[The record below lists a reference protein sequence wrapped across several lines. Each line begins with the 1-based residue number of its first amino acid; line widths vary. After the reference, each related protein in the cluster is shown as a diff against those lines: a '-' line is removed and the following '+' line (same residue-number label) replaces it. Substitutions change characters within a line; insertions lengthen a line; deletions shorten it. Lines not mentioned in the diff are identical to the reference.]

1 MSTAAPQMPFLEAFH
16 EGKPIPRRK
25 IHEDLLPGRRF
36 FGCCCGCCVSQE
48 GESFCSL
55 CVPRPGPFDSRV
67 RRQLFSGWMSACGGE
82 APVTSLCKAGRL
94 RIVRPTTSTRTIAER
109 EGCSLLT
116 AAVIES
122 RGGQKD
128 HSAFRRPSLPDLLE
142 GLDLGCGSA
151 EAAERWKRIPDLG
164 KVLVYGDY
172 DVDGVAS
179 TTLAMEISRSKA
191 KQVRFFIPHRH
202 EQGYGLHEAVME
214 KLLPMGWDTLVV
226 VDCGSK
232 DSLILE
238 KAAEAGI
245 NVFVFDHHQPEEGKD
260 LHCTVV
266 NPHGTGGCPFG
277 KALCATG
284 VLWAWAWKYG
294 ILPRTQVEG
303 MTDLA
308 ALATLADCMPLNA
321 LNRELVREG
330 IDQMKSRAR
339 PGLARLFSRLG
350 LTGQAIS
357 EESLTMKVIPCLNAA
372 GRMDLA
378 DTAVGVL
385 NGRSGT
391 EERVETLLSLNKKRQ
406 VLSGRISGEAEEL
419 LSGPFSHVALGETW
433 PVGVLSGVASRLCS
447 MKSSPVV
454 LAAPVRGGIRGTLRV
469 PEGGDAIKVLDPISS
484 LLDAWGGHQYAAGFS
499 VARTNWADVS
509 RYLEDTLSSMEL
521 EEPPVTALEMSPG
534 EIALDSW
541 KEVSALGP
549 FGNGNPAPLFFTAR
563 RGGEKML
570 PLGKD
575 GRHLQIETGGVRL
588 LAFDGKSAQDAI
600 AASGGWVYRP
610 RLDYWQ
616 GRERLQYVVDYV
628 VVDDIT

>member
-1 MSTAAPQMPFLEAFH
+1 MTA
-16 EGKPIPRRK
+16 
-25 IHEDLLPGRRF
+25 
-36 FGCCCGCCVSQE
+36 
-48 GESFCSL
+48 L
-55 CVPRPGPFDSRV
+55 CRSD
-67 RRQLFSGWMSACGGE
+67 
-82 APVTSLCKAGRL
+82 RL
-94 RIVRPTTSTRTIAER
+94 RIVRPTSSTKTIAER

-116 AAVIES
+116 AAVLES
-122 RGGQKD
+122 RGGQEGL
-128 HSAFRRPSLPDLLE
+128 SAFRCPSIPSLLD
-142 GLDLGCGSA
+142 GLDLGRGSM
-151 EAAERWKRIPDLG
+151 EAALRWKKIPDLG
-164 KVLVYGDY
+164 RVLVYGDY

-179 TTLAMEISRSKA
+179 TTLAMEICRSKA
-191 KQVRFFIPHRH
+191 QQVRFFIPHRH
-202 EQGYGLHEAVME
+202 EQGYGLHESVMDQ
-214 KLLPMGWDTLVV
+214 LLPMGWNTLVV

-232 DSLILE
+232 DHEILE
-238 KAAEAGI
+238 KAAAAGI

-260 LHCTVV
+260 FHGTVV
-266 NPHGTGGCPFG
+266 NPHGTGGCSFG

-284 VLWAWAWKYG
+284 VLWAWAWKFD
-294 ILPRTQVEG
+294 ILPRRLMEG

-308 ALATLADCMPLNA
+308 ALATLADCMPLNP

-330 IDQMKSRAR
+330 IALMKSRPR
-339 PGLARLFSRLG
+339 SGLARLFSRLG
-350 LTGQAIS
+350 LTSQALS

-385 NGRSGT
+385 HGRSGA
-391 EERVETLLSLNKKRQ
+391 EQKVETLLSLNKKRQ

-419 LSGPFSHVALGETW
+419 LSGSFSHVALGESW

-447 MKSSPVV
+447 MKSLPVV

-469 PEGGDAIKVLDPISS
+469 PEGGDAMKVLDPISS

-499 VARTNWADVS
+499 VARDNWPDVS
-509 RYLEDTLSSMEL
+509 KYLEETLSSMEL
-521 EEPPVTALEMSPG
+521 EEPPVTALEISPD

-549 FGNGNPAPLFFTAR
+549 FGNGNPAPLFFVAR
-563 RGGEKML
+563 TGGEKML

-575 GRHLQIETGGVRL
+575 GRHLQIETGGARL
-588 LAFDGKSAQDAI
+588 LAFDGKSAMDAMTS
-600 AASGGWVYRP
+600 SGGWVYRP

>member
-1 MSTAAPQMPFLEAFH
+1 MTA
-16 EGKPIPRRK
+16 
-25 IHEDLLPGRRF
+25 
-36 FGCCCGCCVSQE
+36 
-48 GESFCSL
+48 L
-55 CVPRPGPFDSRV
+55 CRSD
-67 RRQLFSGWMSACGGE
+67 
-82 APVTSLCKAGRL
+82 RL
-94 RIVRPTTSTRTIAER
+94 RIVRPTSSTKTIAER

-116 AAVIES
+116 AAVLES
-122 RGGQKD
+122 RGGQEGL
-128 HSAFRRPSLPDLLE
+128 SAFRCPSIPSLLD
-142 GLDLGCGSA
+142 GLDLGRGSM
-151 EAAERWKRIPDLG
+151 EAALRWKKIPDLG
-164 KVLVYGDY
+164 RVLVYGDY

-179 TTLAMEISRSKA
+179 TTLAMEICRSKA
-191 KQVRFFIPHRH
+191 QQVRFFIPHRH
-202 EQGYGLHEAVME
+202 EQGYGLHESVMDQ
-214 KLLPMGWDTLVV
+214 LLPMGWDTLVV

-232 DSLILE
+232 DHEILE
-238 KAAEAGI
+238 KAAAAGI

-260 LHCTVV
+260 FHGTVV
-266 NPHGTGGCPFG
+266 NPHGTGGCSFG

-284 VLWAWAWKYG
+284 VLWAWAWKFD
-294 ILPRTQVEG
+294 ILPRRLMEG

-308 ALATLADCMPLNA
+308 ALATLADCMPLNP

-330 IDQMKSRAR
+330 IALMKSRPR
-339 PGLARLFSRLG
+339 SGLARLFSRLG
-350 LTGQAIS
+350 LTSQALS

-385 NGRSGT
+385 HGRSGA
-391 EERVETLLSLNKKRQ
+391 EQKVETLLSLNKKRQ

-419 LSGPFSHVALGETW
+419 LSGSFSHVALGESW

-447 MKSSPVV
+447 MKSLPVV

-469 PEGGDAIKVLDPISS
+469 PEGGDAMKVLDPISS

-499 VARTNWADVS
+499 VARDNWPDVS
-509 RYLEDTLSSMEL
+509 KYLEETLSSMEL
-521 EEPPVTALEMSPG
+521 EEPPVTALEISPD

-549 FGNGNPAPLFFTAR
+549 FGNGNPAPLFFVAR
-563 RGGEKML
+563 TGGEKML

-575 GRHLQIETGGVRL
+575 GRHLQIETGGARL
-588 LAFDGKSAQDAI
+588 LAFDGKSAMDAMTS
-600 AASGGWVYRP
+600 SGGWVYRP

>member
-1 MSTAAPQMPFLEAFH
+1 MTA
-16 EGKPIPRRK
+16 
-25 IHEDLLPGRRF
+25 
-36 FGCCCGCCVSQE
+36 
-48 GESFCSL
+48 L
-55 CVPRPGPFDSRV
+55 CRSD
-67 RRQLFSGWMSACGGE
+67 
-82 APVTSLCKAGRL
+82 RL
-94 RIVRPTTSTRTIAER
+94 RIVRPTSSTKTIAER

-116 AAVIES
+116 AAVLES
-122 RGGQKD
+122 RGGQEGL
-128 HSAFRRPSLPDLLE
+128 SAFRCPSIPSLLD
-142 GLDLGCGSA
+142 GLDLGRGSM
-151 EAAERWKRIPDLG
+151 EAALRWKKIPDLG
-164 KVLVYGDY
+164 RVLVYGDY

-179 TTLAMEISRSKA
+179 TTLAMEICRSKA
-191 KQVRFFIPHRH
+191 QQVRFFIPHRH
-202 EQGYGLHEAVME
+202 EQGYGLHESVMDQ
-214 KLLPMGWDTLVV
+214 LLPMGWDTLVV

-232 DSLILE
+232 DHEILE
-238 KAAEAGI
+238 KAAAAGI

-260 LHCTVV
+260 FHGTVV
-266 NPHGTGGCPFG
+266 NPHGTGGCSFG

-284 VLWAWAWKYG
+284 VLWAWAWKFD
-294 ILPRTQVEG
+294 ILPRRLMEG

-330 IDQMKSRAR
+330 IALMKSRPR
-339 PGLARLFSRLG
+339 SGLARLFSRLG
-350 LTGQAIS
+350 LTSQALS

-385 NGRSGT
+385 HGRSGA
-391 EERVETLLSLNKKRQ
+391 EQKVETLLSLNKKRQ

-419 LSGPFSHVALGETW
+419 LSGSFSHVALGESW

-447 MKSSPVV
+447 MKSLPVV

-469 PEGGDAIKVLDPISS
+469 PEGGDAMKVLDPISS

-499 VARTNWADVS
+499 VARDNWPDVS
-509 RYLEDTLSSMEL
+509 KYLEETLSSMEL
-521 EEPPVTALEMSPG
+521 EEPPVTALEINPD

-549 FGNGNPAPLFFTAR
+549 FGNGNPAPLFFVAR
-563 RGGEKML
+563 TGGEKML

-575 GRHLQIETGGVRL
+575 GRHLQIETGGARL
-588 LAFDGKSAQDAI
+588 LAFDGKSAMDAMTS
-600 AASGGWVYRP
+600 SGGWVYRP

>member
-1 MSTAAPQMPFLEAFH
+1 MTA
-16 EGKPIPRRK
+16 
-25 IHEDLLPGRRF
+25 
-36 FGCCCGCCVSQE
+36 
-48 GESFCSL
+48 L
-55 CVPRPGPFDSRV
+55 CRSD
-67 RRQLFSGWMSACGGE
+67 
-82 APVTSLCKAGRL
+82 RL
-94 RIVRPTTSTRTIAER
+94 RIVRPTSSTKTIAER

-116 AAVIES
+116 AAVLES
-122 RGGQKD
+122 RGGQEGL
-128 HSAFRRPSLPDLLE
+128 SAFSCPSIPSLLD
-142 GLDLGCGSA
+142 GLDLGRGSM
-151 EAAERWKRIPDLG
+151 EAALRWKKIPDLG
-164 KVLVYGDY
+164 RVLVYGDY

-179 TTLAMEISRSKA
+179 TTLAMEICRSKA
-191 KQVRFFIPHRH
+191 QQVRFFIPHRH
-202 EQGYGLHEAVME
+202 EQGYGLHESVMDQ
-214 KLLPMGWDTLVV
+214 LLPMGWDTLVV

-232 DSLILE
+232 DHEILE
-238 KAAEAGI
+238 KAAAAGI

-260 LHCTVV
+260 FHGTVV
-266 NPHGTGGCPFG
+266 NPHGTGGCSFG

-284 VLWAWAWKYG
+284 VLWAWAWKFD
-294 ILPRTQVEG
+294 ILPRRLMEG

-330 IDQMKSRAR
+330 IALMKSRPR
-339 PGLARLFSRLG
+339 SGLARLFSRLG
-350 LTGQAIS
+350 LTSQALS

-385 NGRSGT
+385 HGRSGA
-391 EERVETLLSLNKKRQ
+391 EQKVETLLSLNKKRQ

-419 LSGPFSHVALGETW
+419 LSGSFSHVALGESW

-447 MKSSPVV
+447 MKSLPVV

-469 PEGGDAIKVLDPISS
+469 PEGGDAMKVLDPISS

-499 VARTNWADVS
+499 VARDNWPDVS
-509 RYLEDTLSSMEL
+509 KYLEETLSSMEL
-521 EEPPVTALEMSPG
+521 EEPPVTALEISPD

-549 FGNGNPAPLFFTAR
+549 FGNGNPAPLFFVAR
-563 RGGEKML
+563 TGGEKML

-575 GRHLQIETGGVRL
+575 GRHLQIETGGARL
-588 LAFDGKSAQDAI
+588 LAFDGKSAMDAMTS
-600 AASGGWVYRP
+600 SGGWVYRP

>member
-1 MSTAAPQMPFLEAFH
+1 LTA
-16 EGKPIPRRK
+16 
-25 IHEDLLPGRRF
+25 
-36 FGCCCGCCVSQE
+36 
-48 GESFCSL
+48 L
-55 CVPRPGPFDSRV
+55 CRTD
-67 RRQLFSGWMSACGGE
+67 
-82 APVTSLCKAGRL
+82 RL
-94 RIVRPTTSTRTIAER
+94 RIVRPTSSVKTIAER

-116 AAVIES
+116 AAVLECRGS
-122 RGGQKD
+122 REGN
-128 HSAFRRPSLPDLLE
+128 SSFRRPSLSGLLE
-142 GLDLGCGSA
+142 GLDLGRGSA
-151 EAAERWKRIPDLG
+151 EAAGRWKKIPNLG

-179 TTLAMEISRSKA
+179 TTLAMEICRSKA
-191 KQVRFFIPHRH
+191 QQVRFFIPHRH
-202 EQGYGLHEAVME
+202 EQGYGLHEAVMDQ
-214 KLLPMGWDTLVV
+214 LLPMGWNTLVV

-232 DSLILE
+232 DHEILE
-238 KAAEAGI
+238 KAAAAGI

-260 LHCTVV
+260 FHGTVV
-266 NPHGTGGCPFG
+266 NPHGTGGCSFG

-284 VLWAWAWKYG
+284 VLWAWAWKFD
-294 ILPRTQVEG
+294 ILPRRLMEG

-308 ALATLADCMPLNA
+308 ALATLADCMPLNP

-330 IDQMKSRAR
+330 IALMKSRPR
-339 PGLARLFSRLG
+339 SGLARLFSRLG
-350 LTGQAIS
+350 LTSQALS

-385 NGRSGT
+385 HGRSGA
-391 EERVETLLSLNKKRQ
+391 EQKVETLLSLNKKRQ

-419 LSGPFSHVALGETW
+419 LSGSFSHVALGESW

-447 MKSSPVV
+447 MKSLPVV

-469 PEGGDAIKVLDPISS
+469 PEGGDAMKVLDPISS

-499 VARTNWADVS
+499 VARDNWPDVS
-509 RYLEDTLSSMEL
+509 KYLEETLSSMEL
-521 EEPPVTALEMSPG
+521 EEPPVTALEISPD

-549 FGNGNPAPLFFTAR
+549 FGNGNPAPLFFVAR
-563 RGGEKML
+563 TGGEKML

-575 GRHLQIETGGVRL
+575 GRHLQIETGGARL
-588 LAFDGKSAQDAI
+588 LAFDGKSAMDAMTS
-600 AASGGWVYRP
+600 SGGWVYRP

>member
-1 MSTAAPQMPFLEAFH
+1 MADSGEEFH
-16 EGKPIPRRK
+16 EEPIS
-25 IHEDLLPGRRF
+25 GRRLEG
-36 FGCCCGCCVSQE
+36 GCRSRALTSFQE
-48 GESFCSL
+48 WPFCSRL
-55 CVPRPGPFDSRV
+55 GSTGG
-67 RRQLFSGWMSACGGE
+67 RQVCRCIL
-82 APVTSLCKAGRL
+82 PVTALCRSDRL
-94 RIVRPTTSTRTIAER
+94 RIVRPTSSTKTIAER

-116 AAVIES
+116 AAVLES
-122 RGGQKD
+122 RGGQEGL
-128 HSAFRRPSLPDLLE
+128 SSFRCSSLSSLLD
-142 GLDLGCGSA
+142 GLDLGRGA
-151 EAAERWKRIPDLG
+151 VEAAVRWKKIPDLG
-164 KVLVYGDY
+164 RVLVYGDY

-179 TTLAMEISRSKA
+179 TTLAMEICRSKA
-191 KQVRFFIPHRH
+191 QQVRFFIPHRH
-202 EQGYGLHEAVME
+202 EQGYGLHESVMDQ
-214 KLLPMGWDTLVV
+214 LLPMGWDTLVV

-232 DSLILE
+232 DHEILE
-238 KAAEAGI
+238 KAAAAGI

-260 LHCTVV
+260 FHGTVV
-266 NPHGTGGCPFG
+266 NPHGTGGCSFG

-284 VLWAWAWKYG
+284 VLWAWAWKFD
-294 ILPRTQVEG
+294 ILPRRLMEG

-308 ALATLADCMPLNA
+308 ALATLADCMPLNP

-330 IDQMKSRAR
+330 IALMKSRPR
-339 PGLARLFSRLG
+339 SGLARLFSRLG
-350 LTGQAIS
+350 LTSQALS

-385 NGRSGT
+385 HGRSGA
-391 EERVETLLSLNKKRQ
+391 EQKVETLLSLNKKRQ

-419 LSGPFSHVALGETW
+419 LSGSFSHVALGESW

-447 MKSSPVV
+447 MKSLPVV

-469 PEGGDAIKVLDPISS
+469 PEGGDAMKVLDPISS

-499 VARTNWADVS
+499 VARDNWPDVS
-509 RYLEDTLSSMEL
+509 KYLEETLSSMEL
-521 EEPPVTALEMSPG
+521 EEPPVTALEISPD

-549 FGNGNPAPLFFTAR
+549 FGNGNPAPLFFVAR
-563 RGGEKML
+563 TGGEKML

-575 GRHLQIETGGVRL
+575 GRHLQIETGGARL
-588 LAFDGKSAQDAI
+588 LAFDGKSAMDAMTS
-600 AASGGWVYRP
+600 SGGWVYRP

>member
-1 MSTAAPQMPFLEAFH
+1 MTA
-16 EGKPIPRRK
+16 
-25 IHEDLLPGRRF
+25 
-36 FGCCCGCCVSQE
+36 
-48 GESFCSL
+48 L
-55 CVPRPGPFDSRV
+55 CRSD
-67 RRQLFSGWMSACGGE
+67 
-82 APVTSLCKAGRL
+82 RL
-94 RIVRPTTSTRTIAER
+94 RIVRPTSSTKTIAER

-116 AAVIES
+116 AAVLES
-122 RGGQKD
+122 RGGQEGL
-128 HSAFRRPSLPDLLE
+128 SVFRCPSIPSLLD
-142 GLDLGCGSA
+142 GLDLGRGSM
-151 EAAERWKRIPDLG
+151 EAALRWKKIPDLG
-164 KVLVYGDY
+164 RVLVYGDY

-179 TTLAMEISRSKA
+179 TTLAMEICRSKA
-191 KQVRFFIPHRH
+191 QQVRFFIPHRH
-202 EQGYGLHEAVME
+202 EQGYGLHESVMDQ
-214 KLLPMGWDTLVV
+214 LLPMGWDTLVV

-232 DSLILE
+232 DHEILE
-238 KAAEAGI
+238 KAAAAGI

-260 LHCTVV
+260 FHGTVV
-266 NPHGTGGCPFG
+266 NPHGTGGCSFG

-284 VLWAWAWKYG
+284 VLWAWAWKFD
-294 ILPRTQVEG
+294 ILPRRLMEG

-308 ALATLADCMPLNA
+308 ALATLADCMPLNP
-321 LNRELVREG
+321 LNREIVREG
-330 IDQMKSRAR
+330 IALMKSRPR
-339 PGLARLFSRLG
+339 SGLARLFSRLG
-350 LTGQAIS
+350 LTSQALS

-385 NGRSGT
+385 HGRSGA
-391 EERVETLLSLNKKRQ
+391 EQKVETLLSLNKKRQ

-419 LSGPFSHVALGETW
+419 LSGSFSHVALGESL

-447 MKSSPVV
+447 MKSLPVV

-469 PEGGDAIKVLDPISS
+469 PEGGDAMKVLDPISS

-499 VARTNWADVS
+499 VARDNWPDVS
-509 RYLEDTLSSMEL
+509 KYLEETLSSMEL
-521 EEPPVTALEMSPG
+521 EEPPVTALEISPD

-549 FGNGNPAPLFFTAR
+549 FGNGNPAPLFFVAR
-563 RGGEKML
+563 TGGEKML

-575 GRHLQIETGGVRL
+575 GRHLQIETGGARL
-588 LAFDGKSAQDAI
+588 LAVDGKSAMDAMTS
-600 AASGGWVYRP
+600 SGGWVYRP

>member
-1 MSTAAPQMPFLEAFH
+1 MTA
-16 EGKPIPRRK
+16 
-25 IHEDLLPGRRF
+25 
-36 FGCCCGCCVSQE
+36 
-48 GESFCSL
+48 L
-55 CVPRPGPFDSRV
+55 CRSD
-67 RRQLFSGWMSACGGE
+67 
-82 APVTSLCKAGRL
+82 RL
-94 RIVRPTTSTRTIAER
+94 RIVRPTSSTKTIAER

-116 AAVIES
+116 AAVLES
-122 RGGQKD
+122 RGGQEGL
-128 HSAFRRPSLPDLLE
+128 SAFRCPSIPSLLD
-142 GLDLGCGSA
+142 GLDLGRGSM
-151 EAAERWKRIPDLG
+151 EAALRWKKIPDLG
-164 KVLVYGDY
+164 RVLVYGDY

-179 TTLAMEISRSKA
+179 TTLAMEICRSKA
-191 KQVRFFIPHRH
+191 QQVRFFIPHRH
-202 EQGYGLHEAVME
+202 EQGYGLHESVMDQ
-214 KLLPMGWDTLVV
+214 LLPMGWDTLVV

-232 DSLILE
+232 DHEILE
-238 KAAEAGI
+238 KAAAAGI

-260 LHCTVV
+260 FHGTVV
-266 NPHGTGGCPFG
+266 NPHGTGGCSFG

-284 VLWAWAWKYG
+284 VLWAWAWKFD
-294 ILPRTQVEG
+294 ILPRRLMEG

-308 ALATLADCMPLNA
+308 ALATLADCMPLNP

-330 IDQMKSRAR
+330 IALMKSRPR
-339 PGLARLFSRLG
+339 SGLARLFSRLG
-350 LTGQAIS
+350 LTSQALS

-385 NGRSGT
+385 HGRSGA
-391 EERVETLLSLNKKRQ
+391 EQKVETLLSLNKKRQ

-419 LSGPFSHVALGETW
+419 LSGSFSHVALGESW

-447 MKSSPVV
+447 MKSLPVV

-469 PEGGDAIKVLDPISS
+469 PEGGDAMKVLDPISS

-499 VARTNWADVS
+499 VARDNWPDVS
-509 RYLEDTLSSMEL
+509 KYLEETLSSMEL
-521 EEPPVTALEMSPG
+521 EEPPVTALEISPD

-549 FGNGNPAPLFFTAR
+549 FGNGNPAPLFFVAR
-563 RGGEKML
+563 TGGEKML

-575 GRHLQIETGGVRL
+575 GRHLQIETGCARL
-588 LAFDGKSAQDAI
+588 LAFDGKSAMDAMTS
-600 AASGGWVYRP
+600 SGGWVYRP

>member
-1 MSTAAPQMPFLEAFH
+1 MTA
-16 EGKPIPRRK
+16 
-25 IHEDLLPGRRF
+25 
-36 FGCCCGCCVSQE
+36 
-48 GESFCSL
+48 L
-55 CVPRPGPFDSRV
+55 CRSD
-67 RRQLFSGWMSACGGE
+67 
-82 APVTSLCKAGRL
+82 RL
-94 RIVRPTTSTRTIAER
+94 RIVRPTSSTKTIAER

-116 AAVIES
+116 AAVLES
-122 RGGQKD
+122 RGGQEGL
-128 HSAFRRPSLPDLLE
+128 SAFSCPSIPSLLD
-142 GLDLGCGSA
+142 GLDLGRGSM
-151 EAAERWKRIPDLG
+151 EAALRWKKIPDLG
-164 KVLVYGDY
+164 RVLVYGDY

-179 TTLAMEISRSKA
+179 TTLAMEICRSKA
-191 KQVRFFIPHRH
+191 QQVRFFIPHRH
-202 EQGYGLHEAVME
+202 EQGYGLHESVMDQ
-214 KLLPMGWDTLVV
+214 LLPMGWDTLVV

-232 DSLILE
+232 DHEILE
-238 KAAEAGI
+238 KAAAAGI

-260 LHCTVV
+260 FHGTVV
-266 NPHGTGGCPFG
+266 NPHGTGGCSFG

-284 VLWAWAWKYG
+284 VLWAWAWKFD
-294 ILPRTQVEG
+294 ILPRRLMEG

-308 ALATLADCMPLNA
+308 ALATLADCMPLNP

-330 IDQMKSRAR
+330 IALMKSRPR
-339 PGLARLFSRLG
+339 SGLARLFSRLG
-350 LTGQAIS
+350 LTSQALS

-385 NGRSGT
+385 HGRSGA
-391 EERVETLLSLNKKRQ
+391 EQKVETLLSLNKKRQ

-419 LSGPFSHVALGETW
+419 LSGSFSHVALGESW

-447 MKSSPVV
+447 MKSLPVV

-469 PEGGDAIKVLDPISS
+469 PEGGDAMKVLDPISS

-499 VARTNWADVS
+499 VARDNWPDVS
-509 RYLEDTLSSMEL
+509 KYLEETLSSMEL
-521 EEPPVTALEMSPG
+521 EEPPVTALEISPD

-549 FGNGNPAPLFFTAR
+549 FGNGNPAPLFFVAR
-563 RGGEKML
+563 TGGEKML

-575 GRHLQIETGGVRL
+575 GRHLQIETGGARL
-588 LAFDGKSAQDAI
+588 LAFDGKSAMDAMTS
-600 AASGGWVYRP
+600 SGGWVYRP

>member
-1 MSTAAPQMPFLEAFH
+1 MTA
-16 EGKPIPRRK
+16 
-25 IHEDLLPGRRF
+25 
-36 FGCCCGCCVSQE
+36 
-48 GESFCSL
+48 FC
-55 CVPRPGPFDSRV
+55 RTD
-67 RRQLFSGWMSACGGE
+67 
-82 APVTSLCKAGRL
+82 RL
-94 RIVRPTTSTRTIAER
+94 RIVRPGASARTIAER

-116 AAVIES
+116 AAVLEY
-122 RGGQKD
+122 RGGREGD
-128 HSAFRRPSLPDLLE
+128 FSFRRPPLSGLLE
-142 GLDLGCGSA
+142 GLDLGRGSA
-151 EAAERWKRIPDLG
+151 EAAVRWNKIPDLG

-179 TTLAMEISRSKA
+179 TTLAMEICRTKA

-202 EQGYGLHEAVME
+202 EQGYGLHESVMDQ
-214 KLLPMGWDTLVV
+214 LLPMGWDTLVV

-232 DSLILE
+232 DREILE
-238 KAAEAGI
+238 KAAASGI

-260 LHCTVV
+260 FHGTVV
-266 NPHGTGGCPFG
+266 NPHGTGGCSFG

-284 VLWAWAWKYG
+284 VLWAWAWKFG
-294 ILPRTQVEG
+294 ILPRNGMEG
-303 MTDLA
+303 MMDLA

-330 IDQMKSRAR
+330 ISLMKSRPR

-350 LTGQAIS
+350 LTGQALS

-385 NGRSGT
+385 HGRSGA
-391 EERVETLLSLNKKRQ
+391 EEKVETLLSLNRKRQ

-419 LSGPFSHVALGETW
+419 LSGSFSHVALGENW

-469 PEGGDAIKVLDPISS
+469 PEGGDAMKVLDSISS
-484 LLDAWGGHQYAAGFS
+484 RLDAWGGHQYAAGFS
-499 VARTNWADVS
+499 VARANWPDVS
-509 RYLEDTLSSMEL
+509 RYLEEALSSMEL
-521 EEPPVTALEMSPG
+521 EEPPVTALEISPD
-534 EIALDSW
+534 EIVLDSW

-549 FGNGNPAPLFFTAR
+549 FGNGNPAPLFFIAR
-563 RGGEKML
+563 TGDEKML

-575 GRHLQIETGGVRL
+575 GRHFQIETGGARL
-588 LAFDGKSAQDAI
+588 LAFDGKSAMDAM

>member
-1 MSTAAPQMPFLEAFH
+1 
-16 EGKPIPRRK
+16 
-25 IHEDLLPGRRF
+25 
-36 FGCCCGCCVSQE
+36 
-48 GESFCSL
+48 
-55 CVPRPGPFDSRV
+55 
-67 RRQLFSGWMSACGGE
+67 
-82 APVTSLCKAGRL
+82 VTSLCRTDRL
-94 RIVRPTTSTRTIAER
+94 RIVRPTSSARAIAER
-109 EGCSLLT
+109 EGCSLLA
-116 AAVIES
+116 AAVLEC
-122 RGGQKD
+122 RGSLEGNFSF
-128 HSAFRRPSLPDLLE
+128 HRPSLTGLLE
-142 GLDLGCGSA
+142 GLDLGRGAA
-151 EAAERWKRIPDLG
+151 EAAGRWKKLPDLG

-179 TTLAMEISRSKA
+179 TTLAMEICRTKA

-202 EQGYGLHEAVME
+202 EQGYGLHESVMD

-232 DSLILE
+232 DREILE
-238 KAAEAGI
+238 KAAAAGV

-260 LHCTVV
+260 FHGSVV
-266 NPHGTGGCPFG
+266 NPHGSDGCSFG
-277 KALCATG
+277 KALCATT
-284 VLWAWAWKYG
+284 VLWAWAWKFD
-294 ILPRTQVEG
+294 ILPRNRMEAT
-303 MTDLA
+303 TDLA

-330 IDQMKSRAR
+330 ISLMKSRPR

-350 LTGQAIS
+350 LAGQALS

-372 GRMDLA
+372 GRMELA

-385 NGRSGT
+385 HGRSGAD
-391 EERVETLLSLNKKRQ
+391 EKVETLLSLNKKRQ

-419 LSGPFSHVALGETW
+419 LSGPFSHVALGESW

-469 PEGGDAIKVLDPISS
+469 PEGGDAMKVLDSVSS
-484 LLDAWGGHQYAAGFS
+484 MLDAWGGHQYAAGFS
-499 VARTNWADVS
+499 VTRENWPDVS
-509 RYLEDTLSSMEL
+509 RCLEDALSSMEL
-521 EEPPVTALEMSPG
+521 EEPPVTALEMSPD

-541 KEVSALGP
+541 KEVSTLGP
-549 FGNGNPAPLFFTAR
+549 FGNGNPAPLFFIAR
-563 RGGEKML
+563 TGGEKML
-570 PLGKD
+570 PLGRD
-575 GRHLQIETGGVRL
+575 GRHLQIETGGARL
-588 LAFDGKSAQDAI
+588 LAFDGKSAMDAMT
-600 AASGGWVYRP
+600 ASGGWVYRP

>member
-1 MSTAAPQMPFLEAFH
+1 VTA
-16 EGKPIPRRK
+16 
-25 IHEDLLPGRRF
+25 
-36 FGCCCGCCVSQE
+36 
-48 GESFCSL
+48 L
-55 CVPRPGPFDSRV
+55 CRSD
-67 RRQLFSGWMSACGGE
+67 
-82 APVTSLCKAGRL
+82 RL
-94 RIVRPTTSTRTIAER
+94 RIVRPTSSTKTIAER

-116 AAVIES
+116 AAVLES
-122 RGGQKD
+122 RGGQEGL
-128 HSAFRRPSLPDLLE
+128 SAFRCPSIPSLLD
-142 GLDLGCGSA
+142 GLDLGRGSM
-151 EAAERWKRIPDLG
+151 EAALRWKKIPDLG
-164 KVLVYGDY
+164 RVLVYGDY

-179 TTLAMEISRSKA
+179 TTLAMEICRSKA
-191 KQVRFFIPHRH
+191 QQVRFFIPHRH
-202 EQGYGLHEAVME
+202 EQGYGLHESVMDQ
-214 KLLPMGWDTLVV
+214 LLPMGWDTLVV

-232 DSLILE
+232 DHEILE
-238 KAAEAGI
+238 KAAAAGI

-260 LHCTVV
+260 FHGTVV
-266 NPHGTGGCPFG
+266 NPHGTGGCSFG

-284 VLWAWAWKYG
+284 VLWAWAWKFD
-294 ILPRTQVEG
+294 ILPRRLMEG

-308 ALATLADCMPLNA
+308 ALATLADCMPLNP

-330 IDQMKSRAR
+330 IALMKSRPR
-339 PGLARLFSRLG
+339 SGLARLFSRLG
-350 LTGQAIS
+350 LTSQALS

-385 NGRSGT
+385 HGRSGA
-391 EERVETLLSLNKKRQ
+391 EQKVETLLSLNKKRQ

-419 LSGPFSHVALGETW
+419 LSGSFSHVALGESW

-447 MKSSPVV
+447 MKSLPVV

-469 PEGGDAIKVLDPISS
+469 PEGGDAMKVLDPISS

-499 VARTNWADVS
+499 VARDNWPDVS
-509 RYLEDTLSSMEL
+509 KYLEETLSSMEL
-521 EEPPVTALEMSPG
+521 EEPPVTALEISPD

-549 FGNGNPAPLFFTAR
+549 FGNGNPAPLFFVAR
-563 RGGEKML
+563 TGGEKML

-575 GRHLQIETGGVRL
+575 GRHLQIETGGARL
-588 LAFDGKSAQDAI
+588 LAFDGKSAMDAMTS
-600 AASGGWVYRP
+600 SGGWVYRP

>member
-1 MSTAAPQMPFLEAFH
+1 MTA
-16 EGKPIPRRK
+16 
-25 IHEDLLPGRRF
+25 
-36 FGCCCGCCVSQE
+36 
-48 GESFCSL
+48 L
-55 CVPRPGPFDSRV
+55 CRSD
-67 RRQLFSGWMSACGGE
+67 
-82 APVTSLCKAGRL
+82 RL
-94 RIVRPTTSTRTIAER
+94 RIVRPTSSTKTIAER

-116 AAVIES
+116 AAVLES
-122 RGGQKD
+122 RGGQEGL
-128 HSAFRRPSLPDLLE
+128 SAFRCPSIPSLLD
-142 GLDLGCGSA
+142 GLDLGRGSM
-151 EAAERWKRIPDLG
+151 EAALRWKKIPDLG
-164 KVLVYGDY
+164 RVLVYGDY

-179 TTLAMEISRSKA
+179 TTLAMEICRSKA
-191 KQVRFFIPHRH
+191 QQVRFFIPHRH
-202 EQGYGLHEAVME
+202 EQGYGLHESVMDQ
-214 KLLPMGWDTLVV
+214 LLPMGWDTLMV

-232 DSLILE
+232 DHEILE
-238 KAAEAGI
+238 KAAAAGI

-260 LHCTVV
+260 FHGTVV
-266 NPHGTGGCPFG
+266 NPHGTGGCSFG

-284 VLWAWAWKYG
+284 VLWAWAWKFD
-294 ILPRTQVEG
+294 ILPRRLMEG

-308 ALATLADCMPLNA
+308 ALATLADCMPLNP

-330 IDQMKSRAR
+330 IALMKSRPR
-339 PGLARLFSRLG
+339 SGLARLFSRLG
-350 LTGQAIS
+350 LTSQALS

-385 NGRSGT
+385 HGRSGA
-391 EERVETLLSLNKKRQ
+391 EQKVETLLSLNKKRQ

-419 LSGPFSHVALGETW
+419 LSGSFSHVALGESW

-447 MKSSPVV
+447 MKSLPVV

-469 PEGGDAIKVLDPISS
+469 PEGGDAMKVLDPISS

-499 VARTNWADVS
+499 VARDNWPDVS
-509 RYLEDTLSSMEL
+509 KYLEETLSSMEL
-521 EEPPVTALEMSPG
+521 EEPPVTALEISPD

-549 FGNGNPAPLFFTAR
+549 FGNGNPAPLFFVAR
-563 RGGEKML
+563 TGGEKML

-575 GRHLQIETGGVRL
+575 GRHLQIETGGARL
-588 LAFDGKSAQDAI
+588 LAFDGKSAMDAMTS
-600 AASGGWVYRP
+600 SGGWVYRP

>member
-1 MSTAAPQMPFLEAFH
+1 MTA
-16 EGKPIPRRK
+16 
-25 IHEDLLPGRRF
+25 
-36 FGCCCGCCVSQE
+36 
-48 GESFCSL
+48 L
-55 CVPRPGPFDSRV
+55 CRSD
-67 RRQLFSGWMSACGGE
+67 
-82 APVTSLCKAGRL
+82 RL
-94 RIVRPTTSTRTIAER
+94 RIVRPTSSTKTIAER

-116 AAVIES
+116 AAVLES
-122 RGGQKD
+122 RGGQEGL
-128 HSAFRRPSLPDLLE
+128 SAFRCPSIPSLLD
-142 GLDLGCGSA
+142 GLDLGRGSM
-151 EAAERWKRIPDLG
+151 EAALRWKKIPDLG
-164 KVLVYGDY
+164 RVLVYGDY

-179 TTLAMEISRSKA
+179 TTLAMEICRSKA
-191 KQVRFFIPHRH
+191 QQVRFFIPHRH
-202 EQGYGLHEAVME
+202 EQGYGLHESVMDQ
-214 KLLPMGWDTLVV
+214 LLPMGWDTLVV

-232 DSLILE
+232 DHEILE
-238 KAAEAGI
+238 KAAAAGI

-260 LHCTVV
+260 FHGTVV
-266 NPHGTGGCPFG
+266 NPHGTGGCSFG

-284 VLWAWAWKYG
+284 VLWAWAWKFD
-294 ILPRTQVEG
+294 ILPRRLMEG

-330 IDQMKSRAR
+330 IALMKSRPR
-339 PGLARLFSRLG
+339 SGLARLFSRLG
-350 LTGQAIS
+350 LTSQALS

-385 NGRSGT
+385 HGRSGA
-391 EERVETLLSLNKKRQ
+391 EQKVETLLSLNKKRQ

-419 LSGPFSHVALGETW
+419 LSGSFSHVALGESW

-447 MKSSPVV
+447 MKSLPVV

-469 PEGGDAIKVLDPISS
+469 PEGGDAMKVLDPISS

-499 VARTNWADVS
+499 VARDNWPDVS
-509 RYLEDTLSSMEL
+509 KYLEETLSSMEL
-521 EEPPVTALEMSPG
+521 EEPPVTALEISPD

-549 FGNGNPAPLFFTAR
+549 FGNGNPAPLFFVAR
-563 RGGEKML
+563 TGGEKML

-575 GRHLQIETGGVRL
+575 GRHLQIETGGARL
-588 LAFDGKSAQDAI
+588 LAFDGKSAMDAMTS
-600 AASGGWVYRP
+600 SGGWVYRP

>member
-1 MSTAAPQMPFLEAFH
+1 MQVLGS
-16 EGKPIPRRK
+16 
-25 IHEDLLPGRRF
+25 LLP
-36 FGCCCGCCVSQE
+36 VTA
-48 GESFCSL
+48 L
-55 CVPRPGPFDSRV
+55 CRSD
-67 RRQLFSGWMSACGGE
+67 
-82 APVTSLCKAGRL
+82 RL
-94 RIVRPTTSTRTIAER
+94 RIVRPTSSTKTIAER

-116 AAVIES
+116 AAVLES
-122 RGGQKD
+122 RGGQEGL
-128 HSAFRRPSLPDLLE
+128 SAFSCPSIPSLLD
-142 GLDLGCGSA
+142 GLDLGRGSM
-151 EAAERWKRIPDLG
+151 EAALRWKKIPDLG
-164 KVLVYGDY
+164 RVLVYGDY

-179 TTLAMEISRSKA
+179 TTLAMEICRSKA
-191 KQVRFFIPHRH
+191 QQVRFFIPHRH
-202 EQGYGLHEAVME
+202 EQGYGLHESVMDQ
-214 KLLPMGWDTLVV
+214 LLPMGWDTLVV

-232 DSLILE
+232 DHEILE
-238 KAAEAGI
+238 KAAAAGI

-260 LHCTVV
+260 FHGTVV
-266 NPHGTGGCPFG
+266 NPHGTGGCSFG

-284 VLWAWAWKYG
+284 VLWAWAWKFD
-294 ILPRTQVEG
+294 ILPRRLMEG

-308 ALATLADCMPLNA
+308 ALATLADCMPLNP

-330 IDQMKSRAR
+330 IALMKSRPR
-339 PGLARLFSRLG
+339 SGLARLFSRLG
-350 LTGQAIS
+350 LTSQALS

-385 NGRSGT
+385 HGRSGA
-391 EERVETLLSLNKKRQ
+391 EQKVETLLSLNKKRQ

-419 LSGPFSHVALGETW
+419 LSGSFSHVALGESW

-447 MKSSPVV
+447 MKSLPVV

-469 PEGGDAIKVLDPISS
+469 PEGGDAMKVLDPISS

-499 VARTNWADVS
+499 VARDNWPDVS
-509 RYLEDTLSSMEL
+509 KYLEETLSSMEL
-521 EEPPVTALEMSPG
+521 EEPPVTALEISPD

-549 FGNGNPAPLFFTAR
+549 FGNGNPAPLFFVAR
-563 RGGEKML
+563 TGGEKML

-575 GRHLQIETGGVRL
+575 GRHLQIETGGARL
-588 LAFDGKSAQDAI
+588 LAFDGKSAMDAMTS
-600 AASGGWVYRP
+600 SGGWVYRP

>member
-1 MSTAAPQMPFLEAFH
+1 VTA
-16 EGKPIPRRK
+16 
-25 IHEDLLPGRRF
+25 
-36 FGCCCGCCVSQE
+36 
-48 GESFCSL
+48 L
-55 CVPRPGPFDSRV
+55 CRSD
-67 RRQLFSGWMSACGGE
+67 
-82 APVTSLCKAGRL
+82 RL
-94 RIVRPTTSTRTIAER
+94 RIVRPTSSTKTIAER

-116 AAVIES
+116 AAVLES
-122 RGGQKD
+122 RGGQEGL
-128 HSAFRRPSLPDLLE
+128 SVFSCPSIPSLLD
-142 GLDLGCGSA
+142 GLDLGRGSM
-151 EAAERWKRIPDLG
+151 EAALRWKKIPDLG
-164 KVLVYGDY
+164 RVLVYGDY

-179 TTLAMEISRSKA
+179 TTLAMEICRSKA
-191 KQVRFFIPHRH
+191 QQVRFFIPHRH
-202 EQGYGLHEAVME
+202 EQGYGLHESVMDQ
-214 KLLPMGWDTLVV
+214 LLPMGWDTLVV

-232 DSLILE
+232 DHEILE
-238 KAAEAGI
+238 KAAAAGI

-260 LHCTVV
+260 FHGTVV
-266 NPHGTGGCPFG
+266 NPHGTGGCSFG

-284 VLWAWAWKYG
+284 VLWAWAWKFD
-294 ILPRTQVEG
+294 ILPRRLMEG

-330 IDQMKSRAR
+330 IALMKSRPR
-339 PGLARLFSRLG
+339 SGLARLFSRLG
-350 LTGQAIS
+350 LTSQALS

-385 NGRSGT
+385 HGRSGA
-391 EERVETLLSLNKKRQ
+391 EQKVETLLSLNKKRQ

-419 LSGPFSHVALGETW
+419 LSGSFSHVALGESW

-447 MKSSPVV
+447 MKSLPVV

-469 PEGGDAIKVLDPISS
+469 PEGGDAMKVLDPISS

-499 VARTNWADVS
+499 VARDNWPDVS
-509 RYLEDTLSSMEL
+509 KYLEETLSSMEL
-521 EEPPVTALEMSPG
+521 EEPPVTALEISPD

-549 FGNGNPAPLFFTAR
+549 FGNGNPAPLFFVAR
-563 RGGEKML
+563 TGGEKML

-575 GRHLQIETGGVRL
+575 GRHLQIETGGARL
-588 LAFDGKSAQDAI
+588 LAFDGKSAMDAMTS
-600 AASGGWVYRP
+600 SGGWVYRP

>member
-1 MSTAAPQMPFLEAFH
+1 MTA
-16 EGKPIPRRK
+16 
-25 IHEDLLPGRRF
+25 
-36 FGCCCGCCVSQE
+36 
-48 GESFCSL
+48 L
-55 CVPRPGPFDSRV
+55 CRSD
-67 RRQLFSGWMSACGGE
+67 
-82 APVTSLCKAGRL
+82 RL
-94 RIVRPTTSTRTIAER
+94 RIVRPTSSTKTIAER

-116 AAVIES
+116 AAVLES
-122 RGGQKD
+122 RGGQEGL
-128 HSAFRRPSLPDLLE
+128 SAFSCPSIPSLLD
-142 GLDLGCGSA
+142 GLDLGRGSM
-151 EAAERWKRIPDLG
+151 EAALRWKKIPDLG
-164 KVLVYGDY
+164 RVLVYGDY

-179 TTLAMEISRSKA
+179 TTLAMEICRSKA
-191 KQVRFFIPHRH
+191 QQVRFFIPHRH
-202 EQGYGLHEAVME
+202 EQGYGLHESVMDQ
-214 KLLPMGWDTLVV
+214 LLPMGWDTLVV

-232 DSLILE
+232 DHEILE
-238 KAAEAGI
+238 KAAAAGI

-260 LHCTVV
+260 FHGTVV
-266 NPHGTGGCPFG
+266 NPHGTGGCSFG

-284 VLWAWAWKYG
+284 VLWAWAWKFD
-294 ILPRTQVEG
+294 ILPRRLMEG

-308 ALATLADCMPLNA
+308 ALATLADCMPLNP

-330 IDQMKSRAR
+330 IALMKSRPR
-339 PGLARLFSRLG
+339 SGLARLFSRLG
-350 LTGQAIS
+350 LTSQALS

-385 NGRSGT
+385 HGRSGA
-391 EERVETLLSLNKKRQ
+391 EQKVETLLSLNKKRQ

-419 LSGPFSHVALGETW
+419 LSGSFSHVALGESW

-447 MKSSPVV
+447 MKSLPVV

-469 PEGGDAIKVLDPISS
+469 PEGGDAMKVLDPISS

-499 VARTNWADVS
+499 VARDNWPDVS
-509 RYLEDTLSSMEL
+509 KYLEETLSSMEL
-521 EEPPVTALEMSPG
+521 EEPPVTALEINPD

-549 FGNGNPAPLFFTAR
+549 FGNGNPAPLFFVAR
-563 RGGEKML
+563 TGGEKML

-575 GRHLQIETGGVRL
+575 GRHLQIETGGARL
-588 LAFDGKSAQDAI
+588 LAFDGKSAMDAMTS
-600 AASGGWVYRP
+600 SGGWVYRP